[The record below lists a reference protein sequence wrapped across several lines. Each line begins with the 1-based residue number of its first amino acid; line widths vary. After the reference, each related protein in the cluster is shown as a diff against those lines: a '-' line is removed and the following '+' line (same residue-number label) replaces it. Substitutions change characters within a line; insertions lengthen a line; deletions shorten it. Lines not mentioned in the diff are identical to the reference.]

1 MTFDEVKIAFGIIK
15 EIEHIKSDISM
26 VRASVKVRVYC
37 DGGPGQTDLVLG
49 INPGDVLNIL
59 VSKMDTEIMKLR
71 VMGVQDEVFEYK
83 LGLVPDPPGS
93 ACDIFEYKLGLVPDN
108 DLSDCPDPPGSA
120 CDITA

>member
-71 VMGVQDEVFEYK
+71 VMGVQDIFDYVE
-83 LGLVPDPPGS
+83 
-93 ACDIFEYKLGLVPDN
+93 IFEYKLGLVPDSPVTCN